1 MRPLAK
7 RRMSDFTRSRK
18 TGGMVKRSRSACWA
32 RTSSSGFGAAL
43 MRKELAPTDH
53 SPRADIRFRLGDQS
67 AELEAVFK
75 RELLNAVFGQR
86 NERGRRPP
94 VVRHDDR
101 LSRTDTP
108 QELVGVVLEFDG
120 IHRFHHIS

>member
-1 MRPLAK
+1 MRPSAK
-7 RRMSDFTRSRK
+7 RRMSDFTRTRNAC
-18 TGGMVKRSRSACWA
+18 GIANRSRSACWA
-32 RTSSSGFGAAL
+32 RTISSGFGAAL
-43 MRKELAPTDH
+43 MRKELAPTDY

-67 AELEAVFK
+67 AELGAIFK

-86 NERGRRPP
+86 NERSRRPA
-94 VVRHDDR
+94 VVRHDDW